1 MDIQNVSIDAVI
13 PYARNPRVNKE
24 AVSKKEAMSK
34 VAGSIKE
41 YGFRQP
47 IVIDEEMVIVA
58 GHTRLLAAQQLG
70 LSEVPIHIAKD
81 LSDVQI
87 KAYRI
92 ADNKTHEFATW
103 DEELLALELDELQK
117 QGLDL
122 DLTAFDSA
130 DIDRLLSTLT
140 SDQLVAAEEH
150 VPEVPDEPVTKA
162 GDIWQLGNHRL
173 LCGDSTDAASYEK
186 LLNGEAVDVV
196 FTDPPYNVDYQGTAG
211 KIANDAMADAEF
223 ASFLQ
228 KAFCCMHNVMAAG
241 APFYVCY
248 GDKEAVNFRNALT
261 KAKLKISSC
270 VIWKKNQ
277 FVLGRLDYQQMHEP
291 ILYGWKSGKTHIWHG
306 GRNRRSIVEV
316 GDIMRV
322 EEIEKD
328 KYQLVIDDKIYLL
341 SGKNIQLEEVALSVV
356 EVDKPLSN
364 DLHPTMKP
372 MALIE
377 HFLTNSSKR
386 DAVVLDCFG
395 GSGSTLIAC
404 EKMGRK
410 TRLIE
415 LEPKFC
421 DVIVKRWEEYTGGKA
436 VLLNQN
442 PKQKE

>member
-1 MDIQNVSIDAVI
+1 MIIKQIAIDKII
-13 PYARNPRVNKE
+13 PYARNPRLNKE
-24 AVSKKEAMSK
+24 AVSK

-47 IVIDEEMVIVA
+47 IVVDEEMVIIA

-70 LSEVPIHIAKD
+70 LQEVPIHIATD

-92 ADNKTHEFATW
+92 ADNKTHEFSQW
-103 DEELLALELDELQK
+103 DEELLALELEELQK

-130 DIDRLLSTLT
+130 DIDRLLATLQ
-140 SDQLVAAEEH
+140 SDTLVAAEEH
-150 VPEVPDEPVTKA
+150 LPEIPENPVSKA

-173 LCGDSTDAASYEK
+173 LCGDSTLADSYSK
-186 LLNGEAVDVV
+186 LLDGEAVDMV

-248 GDKEAVNFRNALT
+248 GDKEAVNFRSALT

-291 ILYGWKSGKTHIWHG
+291 IIYGWKVGKTHTWHG
-306 GRNRRSIVEV
+306 GRNRRSIVEA
-316 GDIMRV
+316 GDV
-322 EEIEKD
+322 LPIEKIDKD
-328 KYQLVIDDKIYLL
+328 KYQIVIGDNIYLL
-341 SGKNIQLEEVALSVV
+341 TGKNIEMQEVAMSVV
-356 EVDKPLSN
+356 EIDKPLSN

-372 MALIE
+372 VALIE
-377 HFLTNSSKR
+377 KFLTNSSKR

-410 TRLIE
+410 ARLIE

-421 DVIVKRWEEYTGGKA
+421 DVIVKRWEEYSGGKA
-436 VLLNQN
+436 KLISSDKPN
-442 PKQKE
+442 

>member
-1 MDIQNVSIDAVI
+1 MDIKQIAIDKVI
-13 PYARNPRVNKE
+13 PYARNPRDNKE
-24 AVSKKEAMSK
+24 AISK
-34 VAGSIKE
+34 VAASIKE

-47 IVIDEEMVIVA
+47 IVVDEEMVIIA
-58 GHTRLLAAQQLG
+58 GHTRLLAAQQIG
-70 LSEVPIHIAKD
+70 LSEVPVHIATD

-92 ADNKTHEFATW
+92 ADNKTHEFSQW
-103 DEELLALELDELQK
+103 DEELLALEMEELQK

-130 DIDRLLSTLT
+130 DIDHLLATLQ
-140 SDQLVAAEEH
+140 SDTLVASEEH
-150 VPEVPDEPVTKA
+150 VPETPEEPITKA

-173 LCGDSTDAASYEK
+173 ICGDSTSADSYSK
-186 LLNGEAVDVV
+186 LLGDESVDMV

-228 KAFCCMHNVMAAG
+228 KAFCCMHNVMNTG

-248 GDKEAVNFRNALT
+248 GDKEAVNFRTALT

-291 ILYGWKSGKTHIWHG
+291 ILYGWKVGKTHTWHG
-306 GRNRRSIVEV
+306 GRNRRSIVET
-316 GDIMRV
+316 GETLPI
-322 EEIEKD
+322 EPIEKD
-328 KYQLVIDDKIYLL
+328 KYQLIIDEKIYLL
-341 SGKNIQLEEVALSVV
+341 SGKNINIEEVAMSVV
-356 EVDKPLSN
+356 EIDKPLNN

-372 MALIE
+372 VALIE
-377 HFLTNSSKR
+377 QFLTNSSKR
-386 DAVVLDCFG
+386 NAIVLDCFG

-404 EKMGRK
+404 EKLGRK
-410 TRLIE
+410 ARLIE

-421 DVIVKRWEEYTGGKA
+421 DVIVKRWEEYSGGKA
-436 VLLNQN
+436 VLLNQDS
-442 PKQKE
+442 KKKE